1 VGERQNRALN
11 GVPKKPKSKPIQI
24 KDKNMKTKKLIL
36 NLFILATTIGLAAGC
51 ASTGNDKSASTVKS
65 LAKSSHLIDKST
77 VLIDQ
82 TQAKLNDLVSNP
94 NPDLRKQF
102 DAFNSSVN
110 DLGSTAQEVS
120 DKADEMKA
128 QGAAYFTKWDEETA
142 KMQNEDIRHRSQER
156 KQEVAANFARI
167 SQQYDDTKTAFKPF
181 MSDLRDVQNFLNT
194 DLTAGGLA
202 AIKDVAAKSASDAIP
217 LKESI
222 GKLSEAFKSLSL
234 SMSTASGVT
243 K

>member
-1 VGERQNRALN
+1 M
-11 GVPKKPKSKPIQI
+11 
-24 KDKNMKTKKLIL
+24 KNKTWVI
-36 NLFILATTIGLAAGC
+36 NLFILATTIGLATGC
-51 ASTGNDKSASTVKS
+51 ASTGNDKSASTTKS
-65 LAKSSHLIDKST
+65 LAKSSHLIDKGT

-82 TQAKLNDLVSNP
+82 TLAKLNDLVSNP

-110 DLGSTAQEVS
+110 DLGSTARDVS
-120 DKADEMKA
+120 SKADEMKA

-142 KMQNEDIRHRSQER
+142 RMKNEDIRHRSQAR
-156 KQEVAANFARI
+156 KQEVAASFARI
-167 SQQYDDTKTAFKPF
+167 SQQYDDTKTAFQPF
-181 MSDLRDVQNFLNT
+181 MSDLRDVQNYLNT

-217 LKESI
+217 LKESM
-222 GKLSEAFKSLSL
+222 GNLSKAFKSLSL

>member
-1 VGERQNRALN
+1 
-11 GVPKKPKSKPIQI
+11 
-24 KDKNMKTKKLIL
+24 MKTNKLIL
-36 NLFILATTIGLAAGC
+36 NLFILATAMGLATGC

-65 LAKSSHLIDKST
+65 LARSSKLIDKST

-82 TQAKLNDLVSNP
+82 TQARLNDLVSNP

-110 DLGSTAQEVS
+110 DLGSTAREVS
-120 DKADEMKA
+120 SEADEMKA

-142 KMQNEDIRHRSQER
+142 KIQNEDIRHRSQER

-167 SQQYDDTKTAFKPF
+167 SQQYDDTKTAFQPF

-194 DLTAGGLA
+194 DLTAGGLV
-202 AIKDVAAKSASDAIP
+202 AIKDAAAKSASDAIP

-222 GKLSEAFKSLSL
+222 GNLSEAFKSLIL

>member
-1 VGERQNRALN
+1 
-11 GVPKKPKSKPIQI
+11 
-24 KDKNMKTKKLIL
+24 MKTNKLIL
-36 NLFILATTIGLAAGC
+36 NLFILATAMGLATGC

-65 LAKSSHLIDKST
+65 LARSSKLIDKST

-82 TQAKLNDLVSNP
+82 TQARLNDLVSNP

-167 SQQYDDTKTAFKPF
+167 SQQYDDTKTAFQPF

-222 GKLSEAFKSLSL
+222 GNLSEAFKSLIL

>member
-1 VGERQNRALN
+1 MKTNN
-11 GVPKKPKSKPIQI
+11 KNHIMKSKTWVI
-24 KDKNMKTKKLIL
+24 
-36 NLFILATTIGLAAGC
+36 NLFILATTIGLATGC

-65 LAKSSHLIDKST
+65 LAKSSNLIEKGM

-82 TQAKLNDLVSNP
+82 TLAKLNDLVSNP
-94 NPDLRKQF
+94 NPDLRKQS
-102 DAFNSSVN
+102 DAFSSSLN
-110 DLGSTAQEVS
+110 DLGSIAKDVS
-120 DKADEMKA
+120 SKADEMKA
-128 QGAAYFTKWDEETA
+128 QGAAYFAKWDEESA
-142 KMQNEDIRHRSQER
+142 KMQNEDIRHRSQAR
-156 KQEVAANFARI
+156 KHEVAANFARI
-167 SQQYDDTKTAFKPF
+167 SQQYDETKTLFQPF
-181 MSDLRDVQNFLNT
+181 MSDLRDVQNYLNT

-217 LKESI
+217 LKESM